1 MEVLPPRTSSII
13 GCFCFMASFGP
24 LASSLPLSLS
34 LSLVQEIMQLLVTGA
49 NTIRKSGPE
58 NRTCGTA
65 GHCHLEIK
73 FAFVFLLP
81 TSESVLLLNSRQSC
95 LTCFLC
101 SQLSAVPDHV
111 VKSKILP
118 ECPSIYPLVHCFF
131 HSTYLS
137 SFSTW

>member
-13 GCFCFMASFGP
+13 GCFCFMASFCP
-24 LASSLPLSLS
+24 LASGFPLSLS
-34 LSLVQEIMQLLVTGA
+34 PLVQEIMQLLVTEA

-58 NRTCGTA
+58 NRNCGTA

-73 FAFVFLLP
+73 FAFVLLLP

-95 LTCFLC
+95 LTCFLG

-111 VKSKILP
+111 VKLKILP

-131 HSTYLS
+131 HSTHLS